1 MKDEFATL
9 ALAVNIFPAV
19 KLMTNFIHQ
28 ITTTF
33 NYSMR

>member
-1 MKDEFATL
+1 MNDESATL

-28 ITTTF
+28 ATTPSS
-33 NYSMR
+33 YCMR